1 MCGITGAINIKNHK
15 EIASKALKRIKYRGI
30 DNEDSISSK
39 NFTFS
44 HCLHSV
50 VGNKKQ
56 PLENKN
62 FIFATNCEIYN
73 WKELKAKHKLK
84 SQNDAELLFDLLN
97 KQPIEKVL
105 PQLDGVFAF
114 ILHNKKTNTTIL
126 ARDILGIKPLWFHF
140 NKHLIFASERK
151 AIKEFDPEELNPRKI
166 IKYKNNKIAF
176 HNQEFF
182 KIKEKTTKIKPL
194 LTKAIKKR
202 IPSKGLGLLF
212 SGGLDSTL
220 LAHIQKQNK
229 ADFTAYMTAS
239 NTKSEEIKNA
249 QRIAKKLNFKLKLV
263 KIDQT
268 KLKKH
273 LPKIINLIETADP
286 VKVEVGA
293 TMYFALK
300 EAQKDN
306 IKVIFSGVGADDI
319 FGGYKRMSL
328 AQDISLDSLSNLR
341 RIYERDTYRDDVLS
355 MAHNIELRLPYLDK
369 QLVQACLNTPNDK
382 KAGTTPK
389 TLLRTIAKEL
399 KLPEEL
405 TKLKRNAAQYSSGIS
420 KLTSKI
426 TKDTYKAKYFSKILK
441 RKNLKL
447 GALLSTG
454 KDSIYAFHIQDRL
467 NYEISCLITID
478 SKNKDSYM
486 YHTPTINLAKKQA
499 EALNLPLII
508 QETEGKKELELK
520 ELETALKKAKEKY
533 KIQGVTTGAI
543 FSNYQRTRIEEIC
556 DKLNLKCYSPLWHMD
571 QETEMNNLLKNK
583 FKFIITKIAAEGFDT
598 SWLGKTITKDHINKL
613 VNLNKKLQ
621 INIAGEG
628 GEFETLVLD
637 APLFKKQLNIEK
649 QEIQKDSKHSAT
661 LIINKVSLK
670 KK

>member
-15 EIASKALKRIKYRGI
+15 EISSKALKRISYRGI
-30 DNEDSISSK
+30 DNKDSISNK

-73 WKELKAKHKLK
+73 WKELKTKHKLE

-97 KQPIEKVL
+97 KQTIEKVL
-105 PQLDGVFAF
+105 PQLDGVFSF
-114 ILHNKKTNTTIL
+114 VLHNKKTNATFL
-126 ARDILGIKPLWFHF
+126 ARDPLGIKPLWFHY

-151 AIKEFDPEELNPRKI
+151 AIKEFEPEELNPRKI
-166 IKYKNNKIAF
+166 IIYKNKKLTF
-176 HNQEFF
+176 LNQDFF
-182 KIKEKTTKIKPL
+182 KINHKVTKIKPL

-202 IPSKGLGLLF
+202 IPSKDLGLLF
-212 SGGLDSTL
+212 SGGIDSTL
-220 LAHIQKQNK
+220 LAHILKQNK
-229 ADFTAYMTAS
+229 TNFIAYMTVAE
-239 NTKSEEIKNA
+239 TKSKEIDNA
-249 QRIAKKLNFKLKLV
+249 KKIAKKLNFKLKLV
-263 KIDQT
+263 KIN
-268 KLKKH
+268 KEILKEH

-306 IKVIFSGVGADDI
+306 IKVIFSGIGADDI

-369 QLVQACLNTPNDK
+369 KLVQACLNIPNENK
-382 KAGTTPK
+382 TGETK
-389 TLLRTIAKEL
+389 TLLRKVAREL
-399 KLPEEL
+399 KLPDEL

-420 KLTSKI
+420 KLTSKL

-447 GALLSTG
+447 GSLLSTG
-454 KDSIYAFHIQDRL
+454 KDSVYALHIQDRL
-467 NYEISCLITID
+467 NYDISCLITID

-499 EALNLPLII
+499 EALNLPIII
-508 QETEGKKELELK
+508 QKTEGKKEVELK
-520 ELETALKKAKEKY
+520 ELETAIKKAKEKY
-533 KIQGVTTGAI
+533 KIQGIITGAL

-556 DKLNLKCYSPLWHMD
+556 DKLNLKCFSPLWHMD
-571 QETEMNNLLKNK
+571 QETEMNNLLKNN
-583 FKFIITKIAAEGFDT
+583 FKFIMTKIAAEGFDAT
-598 SWLGKTITKDHINKL
+598 WLGKTITKEHINKL
-613 VNLNKKLQ
+613 INLNRKLQ

-649 QEIQKDSKHSAT
+649 QTIQKDSKHSAT
-661 LIINKVSLK
+661 LVINKVSLK

>member
-15 EIASKALKRIKYRGI
+15 EISSKALRRIKYRGI
-30 DNEDSISSK
+30 DNQDSISKK

-56 PLENKN
+56 PLENKD

-73 WKELKAKHKLK
+73 WKELKIKHKLK
-84 SQNDAELLFDLLN
+84 SQNDAELLFDLLI
-97 KQPIEKVL
+97 KKPIEKVL

-114 ILHNKKTNTTIL
+114 VLHNKKTNTTIL

-140 NKHLIFASERK
+140 KKHLIFASERK

-166 IKYKNNKIAF
+166 IKYKNNKLTF
-176 HNQEFF
+176 LDQKFF
-182 KIKEKTTKIKPL
+182 KINHKITKIKPL
-194 LTKAIKKR
+194 LTNAIKKR
-202 IPSKGLGLLF
+202 IPSKDLGLLF

-220 LAHIQKQNK
+220 LAHILKQNK
-229 ADFTAYMTAS
+229 INFTAYMTVS
-239 NTKSEEIKNA
+239 NTKSKEIENA
-249 QRIAKKLNFKLKLV
+249 KRIAKKLNFKLKLI
-263 KIDQT
+263 KIEQ
-268 KLKKH
+268 KLLKKH
-273 LPKIINLIETADP
+273 LPKIVNLIETADP

-300 EAQKDN
+300 EAQKDK

-328 AQDISLDSLSNLR
+328 TQDISLDSLSNLR

-369 QLVQACLNTPNDK
+369 ELVQACLNTPNENK
-382 KAGTTPK
+382 TGETK
-389 TLLRTIAKEL
+389 TLLRTIAREL

-420 KLTSKI
+420 KLTSKL

-454 KDSIYAFHIQDRL
+454 KDSVYALHIQDRL

-499 EALNLPLII
+499 EALNLPIII
-508 QETEGKKELELK
+508 QKTEGVKERELK
-520 ELETALKKAKEKY
+520 ELETAIKKAKDKY
-533 KIQGVTTGAI
+533 KIQGIITGAI

-556 DKLNLKCYSPLWHMD
+556 DKLNLKCYSPLWHMN
-571 QETEMNNLLKNK
+571 QETEMKNLLKNK
-583 FKFIITKIAAEGFDT
+583 FKFIMTKVAAEGFNSD
-598 SWLGKTITKDHINKL
+598 WLGKTITQDHINKL
-613 VNLNKKLQ
+613 VNLNKKLK

-637 APLFKKQLNIEK
+637 APLFKKQLSIEK
-649 QEIQKDSKHSAT
+649 QTIQKDSKHSAT

-670 KK
+670 NK

>member
-1 MCGITGAINIKNHK
+1 MDNQDLT
-15 EIASKALKRIKYRGI
+15 SK
-30 DNEDSISSK
+30 K

-73 WKELKAKHKLK
+73 WKELKTKHKLK

-114 ILHNKKTNTTIL
+114 VLHNKKTNTTIL
-126 ARDILGIKPLWFHF
+126 ARDILGVKPLWFHYK
-140 NKHLIFASERK
+140 KHLIFASERK

-166 IKYKNNKIAF
+166 IKYKNNKLTF
-176 HNQEFF
+176 LDQEFF

-194 LTKAIKKR
+194 LIKAIKKR

-220 LAHIQKQNK
+220 LAHILKQNNVN
-229 ADFTAYMTAS
+229 FTAYMTAS
-239 NTKSEEIKNA
+239 TKKSKEIDNA
-249 QRIAKKLNFKLKLV
+249 KKIAKKLNFKLKIV
-263 KIDQT
+263 QITESQ
-268 KLKKH
+268 LKKH

-355 MAHNIELRLPYLDK
+355 MSNNIELRLPYLDK
-369 QLVQACLNTPNDK
+369 KLVQACLNTPNK
-382 KAGTTPK
+382 NKTGETK

-399 KLPEEL
+399 KLPNEL

-420 KLTSKI
+420 KLTSKL

-454 KDSIYAFHIQDRL
+454 KDSVYAFHIQDRL
-467 NYEISCLITID
+467 NYDISCLITID

-499 EALNLPLII
+499 EALNIPLII
-508 QETEGKKELELK
+508 EKTEGKKEVELK

-533 KIQGVTTGAI
+533 KIQGITTGAI

-556 DKLNLKCYSPLWHMD
+556 DKLNLKCFSPLWHMD
-571 QETEMNNLLKNK
+571 QETEMNNLLKNN
-583 FKFIITKIAAEGFDT
+583 FKFIITKIAAEGLDT
-598 SWLGKTITKDHINKL
+598 TWLGKTITKDHVAKL

-637 APLFKKQLNIEK
+637 APLFKKQINIKK